1 LLRQFSEHLL
11 FIFHCWLKRAGDL
24 PKEWRDNTLHDLHLR
39 AHIVVAGEDSEPPKQ
54 SAKRSRSPKLWPY
67 YALVWD
73 TETTLDLEQ
82 TLNFGVWR
90 FCQLVGTEYL
100 GIQEGIFYRDGLAA
114 KDIQTI
120 LAYKRQRPANHLA
133 AAADTELVV
142 LTRASF
148 VEKVFWESVRAGAL
162 IIGFSL
168 SFDISRI
175 RTDWTTARDGGFS
188 FVLSQLSNKRH
199 NNIHRPRI
207 RISPLNGIA
216 EKIELT
222 AVRRKNEQ
230 ERWRRGRFLD
240 LHTLAF
246 ALTDN
251 SYSLSDAI
259 HEFGSK
265 PEKMEHEPT
274 GLVSKKEIEYARQD
288 VRATL
293 GLLNALKREYELHPI
308 SLRPD
313 HAYSPASIGKA
324 YLRAMGIVEPLRKFK
339 NIEATT
345 HGIAMAAY
353 YGGRAECRIRRWPVP
368 VVPVDLTSEYPSVDA
383 LLGIW
388 DVLTAARLTTK
399 DATGEVRA
407 LLAGITLDDLFRPE
421 FWKQLTFYAQIAPE
435 GDVLPVRSVYDSK
448 SGTCNIGL
456 NALHWKQPVW
466 VAGPDLIASVLLGG
480 HLPKVL
486 EAFRIV
492 PHGKQSGLQPVELRG
507 AISVDPK
514 REDFFT
520 RAIEYRKQ
528 NKANDRLQHF
538 LKILA
543 NSTSY
548 GTYLELNPTKVD
560 PRNRPRITVYSGD
573 QQFEQLAPDSIEQP
587 GSFYFP
593 LLGALI
599 TSGGRLLLAMI
610 ERCVRDAGGTYLCC
624 DTDALII
631 VASKAGGTVQMPD
644 GVSPVKALSWK
655 EVDGI
660 TNRFDSLSPYNRSIV
675 PHLLRLTDE
684 NYDKNGDQHQ
694 LFGLSIAA
702 KRYALYAT
710 KCGQPYCRHRKC
722 VAIVDPKAHGLIF
735 FAPSEE
741 RENGLP
747 KWWWELWRFLLALEF
762 RQITEPDSN
771 VLVVGGRAIDAA
783 TAADL
788 DGFPPW
794 ITLPAMM
801 KMRISTP
808 HYLQQMKGKAS
819 PFGFVLHPRTRD
831 KLKLT
836 LLTPFSKNRDNWMH
850 SLCINTRDGK
860 RYPLDKFSRADIV
873 TLGDILCGYI
883 LHPEIK
889 SLGPDGEKCKA
900 HARGLLRRMAITGG
914 LQHCIGKEVSRFE
927 QGKSD
932 FIENIDDVCIHYDG
946 GRVAANESLIA
957 EISAL
962 GLRRTTKE
970 TGLDRKTI
978 RAILNGKKVKASTLA
993 KVVMG
998 AAVIAPT
1005 GH

>member
-1 LLRQFSEHLL
+1 M
-11 FIFHCWLKRAGDL
+11 I
-24 PKEWRDNTLHDLHLR
+24 HDLYLR
-39 AHIVVAGEDSEPPKQ
+39 AHIVVTGAKEKQAEKPP
-54 SAKRSRSPKLWPY
+54 KRSRSPKLWPN

-73 TETTLDLEQ
+73 TETMLDLNQ

-90 FCQLVGTEYL
+90 FCQLVGTEYVA
-100 GIQEGIFYRDGLAA
+100 IQEGIFYRDGLAA

-120 LAYKRQRPANHLA
+120 LAYKRQRLADHLA
-133 AAADTELVV
+133 AGADTKLAV
-142 LTRASF
+142 LPRASF

-162 IIGFSL
+162 IVGFNL

-175 RTDWTTARDGGFS
+175 RTDWTIARDGGFS

-222 AVRRKNEQ
+222 AVRRKDEQ
-230 ERWRRGRFLD
+230 VRWRHGRFLD

-251 SYSLSDAI
+251 SYTLERAI
-259 HEFGSK
+259 EEFGSK
-265 PEKMEHEPT
+265 QQKMEHEPT
-274 GLVSKKEIEYARQD
+274 GLIIEKEITYARQD

-293 GLLNALKREYELHPI
+293 GLLNALKQEYSLHPI
-308 SLRPD
+308 ALPPD
-313 HAYSPASIGKA
+313 KAYSPASIGKS
-324 YLRAMGIVEPLRKFK
+324 YLRAMGIVEPKRKFK
-339 NIEATT
+339 DIPPKI

-388 DVLTAARLTTK
+388 NVLTAARLTTK
-399 DATGEVRA
+399 DATKDARR
-407 LLAGITLDDLFRPE
+407 LLDTISFSELFRPA
-421 FWKQLTFYAQIAPE
+421 FWKQLNFYARIVPE
-435 GDVLPVRSVYDSK
+435 GDVLPVRSVYDGK

-456 NALHWKQPVW
+456 NELHWKQPVW
-466 VAGPDLIASVLLGG
+466 VAGPDLIASVLLGCRI
-480 HLPKVL
+480 PKVL
-486 EAFRIV
+486 EAFRLV
-492 PHGKQSGLQPVELRG
+492 PFGKQRGLKSIKLRS
-507 AISVDPK
+507 AIQVDP
-514 REDFFT
+514 RNEDFFT
-520 RAIEYRKQ
+520 RVIEYRKQ
-528 NKANDRLQHF
+528 NKKDERLQYF

-548 GTYLELNPTKVD
+548 GTYLELNPLRTD
-560 PRNRPRITVYSGD
+560 PSNRPKIEVYSGD
-573 QQFEQLAPDSIEQP
+573 QTFSQPAPDTIEQP

-610 ERCVRDAGGTYLCC
+610 QRCVQEAGGTYLCC
-624 DTDALII
+624 DTDALTI
-631 VASKAGGTVQMPD
+631 VASKAAGKVQMPK
-644 GVSPVKALSWK
+644 GTPTIKALSW
-655 EVDGI
+655 EQVDDI
-660 TNRFDSLSPYNRSIV
+660 AQRFDSLSPYNRAIV

-684 NYDKNGDQHQ
+684 NYDKNGKQRQ

-702 KRYALYAT
+702 KRYALYT
-710 KCGQPYCRHRKC
+710 TRCRRPLCSHRKC
-722 VAIVDPKAHGLIF
+722 VEIVDPKAHGLIF
-735 FAPSEE
+735 FPPSEE
-741 RENGLP
+741 REGGLP
-747 KWWWELWRFLLALEF
+747 KWWWELWRFLLVLEF
-762 RQITEPDSN
+762 KQIMEPESN
-771 VLVVGGRAIDAA
+771 VLMVAGRPLSADV
-783 TAADL
+783 AADL
-788 DGFPPW
+788 DGLPRW
-794 ITLPAMM
+794 IALPAMM

-808 HYLQQMKGKAS
+808 HYLEQMKGKAS

-836 LLTPFSKNRDNWMH
+836 LLTPFSKNRAGWMH
-850 SLCINTRDGK
+850 SICINTRDGK
-860 RYPLDKFSRADIV
+860 RYRLDKLSRADIV

-883 LHPEIK
+883 QHPEIK

-900 HARGLLRRMAITGG
+900 HTRGLLRRMEVKGG

-927 QGKSD
+927 QGKDD

-957 EISAL
+957 EISRH
-962 GLRRTTKE
+962 GLRQTTKQ
-970 TGLDRKTI
+970 TRLDRKTI
-978 RAILNGKKVKASTLA
+978 RAVLNGKKVKTSTLA

-998 AAVIAPT
+998 LQDGLSQT
-1005 GH
+1005 